1 MDQRAALLAL
11 HLSGVIGPRRLL
23 GAKARFPDL
32 TQVFGATEETLA
44 SLEDWT
50 PVCARKVLGLK
61 DPSARVDREL
71 EEAEKHGIQ
80 ALVEGDP
87 GFPDVFKDL
96 YDPPFV
102 LWKKGDYREEDR
114 QAIAV
119 IGCRKPSAYGK
130 LAALR
135 LAGDIAKAGYTVV
148 SGLARGIDSQAH
160 LGALGYAEGRTLA
173 FLGSGLLNL
182 YPPENKKLA
191 QGIVERG
198 ALFSEYPLH
207 AKPLGLHFPQRNRLI
222 SGAARGVLVVEAK
235 KDSGSFITVD
245 HALDQGRPV
254 FAVPGPITHSE
265 SEGAHALIQ
274 QGAKLVM
281 GAEDIFHELHD
292 LRAET
297 VFKARKGKPT
307 AKGHPEDCSPE
318 ERTLLDKLTFSPQH
332 IDLLA
337 RDTQIPL
344 RKINELLL
352 ILEMKGAVQQA
363 PGHCYFKV

>member
-1 MDQRAALLAL
+1 MEHRKALLAL
-11 HLSGVIGPRRLL
+11 HLSGVIGPRRLQ
-23 GAKARFPDL
+23 GAKARFGDL
-32 TQVFGATEETLA
+32 SQLFGASEEELA
-44 SLEDWT
+44 SLEDWN
-50 PVCARKVLGLK
+50 PSCARKVLCFQ
-61 DPSARVDREL
+61 DPAGRVEREL
-71 EEAEKHGIQ
+71 EEAERHGIHV
-80 ALVEGDP
+80 LVEGDP
-87 GFPDVFKDL
+87 DFPIVFKDI

-102 LWKKGDYREEDR
+102 LWRRGTYREEDQR
-114 QAIAV
+114 SIAV

-135 LAGDIAKAGYTVV
+135 LAEDIARAGYTVV

-160 LGALGYAEGRTLA
+160 LGALRFSEGRTIA

-182 YPPENKKLA
+182 YPPENRKLA
-191 QGIVERG
+191 EEISQRG

-207 AKPLGLHFPQRNRLI
+207 SKPLALHFPQRNRLI

-245 HALDQGRPV
+245 HALDQSRPV

-281 GAEDIFHELHD
+281 GAEDIFHELND

-297 VFKARKGKPT
+297 VYKARRGKQT
-307 AKGHPEDCSPE
+307 TQSGEAEWTPE
-318 ERTLLDKLTFSPQH
+318 ERILLDKLTFSPQH
-332 IDLLA
+332 VDLLV
-337 RDTQIPL
+337 RDTQLPL
-344 RKINELLL
+344 RRTNELLL